1 MTHRAPRQEGGLN
14 CRLKNVAAGNIYIY
28 IYTER
33 PTGGRN
39 FYRFHVT
46 ERERDRLT
54 GGSMRSITLLS
65 RALPISTPPPP
76 PHVFSTAR
84 VSFSHPGKQSDG
96 EEKSKK
102 VKINKQTNDTSLLPS
117 RSFARTSRL
126 VSFPFFSRRIATIR
140 SRIDSSSFVPLSLSI
155 LMSKIWCRE
164 GTGSGRTRR
173 TTDYDVENTAGPI
186 LLSDLGST

>member
-65 RALPISTPPPP
+65 RALPIFTP

-96 EEKSKK
+96 EGKSKK
-102 VKINKQTNDTSLLPS
+102 IKINKQTNDTSPS
-117 RSFARTSRL
+117 DRSIGHLALFPSLFFPSNRRFAP
-126 VSFPFFSRRIATIR
+126 VSTRHRPLAPLF
-140 SRIDSSSFVPLSLSI
+140 LSLSI
-155 LMSKIWCRE
+155 LMSKIWCGE
-164 GTGSGRTRR
+164 GRTGSGRTTLGLR
-173 TTDYDVENTAGPI
+173 TT
-186 LLSDLGST
+186 